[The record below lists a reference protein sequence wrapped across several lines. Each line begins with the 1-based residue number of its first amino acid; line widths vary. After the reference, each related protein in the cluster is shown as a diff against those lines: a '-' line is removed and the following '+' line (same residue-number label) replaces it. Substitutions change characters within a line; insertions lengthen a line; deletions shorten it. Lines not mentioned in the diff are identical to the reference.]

1 MQFTVFAISAF
12 VTMRLD
18 CNARRYRHSSRMR
31 QRGIR
36 VFIVGTAALPGCGP
50 GTFHNRARN
59 LTAATLVWIR
69 HRLLAQW
76 VAAQGALIV
85 ARAVL
90 STTMALQL
98 GASSFLY
105 AAGSS
110 GRGGTG
116 GSSHHFLTCTHK
128 HTERSV
134 PYTKVCSTSC
144 RTPLKRVA
152 SKLPLHRHHSLRHA
166 SIFQLF
172 HTVLRDLCKT
182 HTHTH
187 LEST

>member
-1 MQFTVFAISAF
+1 MQFTVFAIFAF

-59 LTAATLVWIR
+59 LTAATLIWIR
-69 HRLLAQW
+69 HRLLAHW
-76 VAAQGALIV
+76 VTAQGALIV

-98 GASSFLY
+98 VASSFLY

-110 GRGGTG
+110 GRGGR
-116 GSSHHFLTCTHK
+116 GSSLHFLTCTHK

-166 SIFQLF
+166 SISQLF

-182 HTHTH
+182 HTHTP
-187 LEST
+187 

>member
-59 LTAATLVWIR
+59 LTATTLVWIR

-90 STTMALQL
+90 MALQL

-110 GRGGTG
+110 GRGERGGPVTISSRAHTNTQSEVSHTQKFVAHLVEPHSKESLQSYRCIGTILFDTLL
-116 GSSHHFLTCTHK
+116 SSNFFTPFYETCAK
-128 HTERSV
+128 
-134 PYTKVCSTSC
+134 
-144 RTPLKRVA
+144 
-152 SKLPLHRHHSLRHA
+152 
-166 SIFQLF
+166 
-172 HTVLRDLCKT
+172 
-182 HTHTH
+182 HTHTP
-187 LEST
+187 